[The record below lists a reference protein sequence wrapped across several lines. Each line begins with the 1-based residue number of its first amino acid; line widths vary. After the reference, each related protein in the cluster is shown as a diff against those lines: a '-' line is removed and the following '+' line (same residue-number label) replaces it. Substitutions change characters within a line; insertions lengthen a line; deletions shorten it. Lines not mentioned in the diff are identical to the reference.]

1 MEPRLTWLRRECGT
15 GKTCAGEARHTS
27 MPGGKIVQGYT
38 ITDRQVLADLGLPP
52 DGEGYLFVPDDLP
65 EV

>member
-15 GKTCAGEARHTS
+15 GKTCAGEARHVKL
-27 MPGGKIVQGYT
+27 PGGKIVQGYV
-38 ITDRQVLADLGLPP
+38 ISDPEVLGDLGPAP
-52 DGEGYLFVPDDLP
+52 AGEAYLFVPDDMP